1 MREQWNVGARTAQ
14 DKTTGKT
21 MTRKS
26 ITGLTALALALCA
39 GFVDLSCS
47 SRDTSAHVS
56 GDDPP
61 NVVLIIIDALRA
73 DLLGCYGFPRKISPE
88 LDDIA
93 EGGVLFETTI
103 SQCSWTRPSIASMLT
118 SLYPRTLGMYKEQFD
133 ILADRFLTLS
143 EILKENGYNTVGI
156 TANPHLNKAFNFHQG
171 FDRYFETAMTWGEMR
186 KQEERRARKRGL
198 AKQLPTS
205 LEAYDRILDTA
216 RDIGEGPTYVQI
228 NVMEVH
234 SPALVRYEYKYIF
247 DSYEVRLREGY
258 SQKQKARLKHLVRRT
273 YAGVGQISHDT
284 AEFMNKLT
292 SLPGWE
298 NTLFVIT
305 SDHGQG
311 LVDHPDVAQSTLHG
325 NLLYE
330 SQVVVPLILYNPA
343 DSVRV
348 CGGRRVKAKVRL
360 LDILPTVLDYV
371 GIAPSESIQG
381 KSLLPLATGVGEPPN
396 LPGVFVTE
404 TNWREVDKIAAY
416 DDEWR
421 YIENRDGW
429 EGVNSLELQ
438 RTGIVENGKFTGQV
452 EVYGDE
458 AERLSDFLLWWEER
472 HPRAESTQ
480 PPEDPSEEEL
490 DQLRSLGY
498 VK

>member
-1 MREQWNVGARTAQ
+1 M
-14 DKTTGKT
+14 
-21 MTRKS
+21 KS
-26 ITGLTALALALCA
+26 ITGSIVLALVLGA
-39 GFVDLSCS
+39 GSACLSCS
-47 SRDTSAHVS
+47 SRHTSADVS

-61 NVVLIIIDALRA
+61 NVVLIIVDALRA
-73 DLLGCYGFPRKISPE
+73 DLLGCYGFQRKISPE
-88 LDDIA
+88 FDEIA
-93 EGGVLFETTI
+93 DGGVLFETTI

-143 EILKENGYNTVGI
+143 EILKENGYSTVGI
-156 TANPHLNKAFNFHQG
+156 TANPHLNEAFNFHQG

-186 KQEERRARKRGL
+186 AQERTRARKRGL
-198 AKQLPTS
+198 GRQLPTS
-205 LEAYDRILDTA
+205 IEVYDRILGTVE
-216 RDIGEGPTYVQI
+216 DIGEGPTYVQI

-234 SPALVRYEYKYIF
+234 SPALVRHEYKYIF
-247 DSYEVRLREGY
+247 DSYDVRLRDGY
-258 SQKQKARLKHLVRRT
+258 SPKTRARLKHLVRRT

-284 AEFMNKLT
+284 AEFIDELT

-311 LVDHPDVAQSTLHG
+311 LIDHPDVESSTLHG

-330 SQVVVPLILYNPA
+330 SQVLVPLILYNPA

-348 CGGRRVKAKVRL
+348 CGGRRVKTKVRL
-360 LDILPTVLDYV
+360 LDVLPTVLDYV
-371 GIAPSESIQG
+371 GIAPPAGIQG
-381 KSLLPLATGVGEPPN
+381 KSLLPLAAGVGEPPN
-396 LPGVFVTE
+396 LPRVFVAE

-416 DDEWR
+416 GDEWK

-429 EGVNSLELQ
+429 EGVNSHELQ
-438 RTGIVENGKFTGQV
+438 RMGVVENGKLTDQV
-452 EVYGDE
+452 EIYGDE
-458 AERLSDFLLWWEER
+458 AGRLSDFLAWWEEA
-472 HPRAESTQ
+472 HPRVESTQ
-480 PPEDPSEEEL
+480 PSEDPSEEEL

-498 VK
+498 IK